1 MPCVGASKAK
11 SKRFDRE
18 QRQVKQRQRQQV
30 DGRRRSEDDDRHIG
44 DAERAGATVV
54 NKK

>member
-18 QRQVKQRQRQQV
+18 QRQVKQRQQV